1 MVHHF
6 RHDEYMHIKPV
17 LIICAIIIFLIAG
30 GAVAIYY
37 ATKQTDIDFS
47 EFYRNTENKA
57 IKDADDSNDPND
69 QPNNCFS
76 TKPTGIVGGS
86 D

>member
-37 ATKQTDIDFS
+37 ATKPKDIDFS
-47 EFYRNTENKA
+47 EFYKNTENKA
-57 IKDADDSNDPND
+57 IKDADDSDDKPNK
-69 QPNNCFS
+69 CFS
-76 TKPTGIVGGS
+76 TKPDGIVAGS